1 MIFAF
6 LQMLQWLALMLAVVL
21 MALVFKK
28 LNVSEKKAKILKPI
42 IVIFVLLFFFVPFD
56 EIITFPTPEK
66 AFSGTVL
73 GDALA
78 SAEGEKTCGTFYRD
92 PRGTYSTVF
101 FREKNGR
108 YKKCAS
114 EARETVF
121 STEKDGIYVDIYRIA
136 ETGDEYIIV
145 RGFVEDLG
153 VYDNLSTDFEALTV
167 STSEGVLLFS
177 MQSIAYDDTYELYIG
192 EARVTP

>member
-1 MIFAF
+1 MLFAF

-28 LNVSEKKAKILKPI
+28 LNVSEKKAKILKPV

-56 EIITFPTPEK
+56 EIVSFSTPEK

-78 SAEGEKTCGTFYRD
+78 SAEGETTCGTFYRD

-101 FREKNGR
+101 FHQNGER

-121 STEKDGIYVDIYRIA
+121 SAEENGIYVDIYRIA
-136 ETGDEYIIV
+136 ETDDAYIIV
-145 RGFVEDLG
+145 RGFVEKLDIH
-153 VYDNLSTDFEALTV
+153 DNLSTDFEVLSA
-167 STSEGVLLFS
+167 STSEGKLLLS

-192 EARVTP
+192 ETRVTP